1 MTPVLSV
8 SVNILLAPLMNLYD
22 LNAEKEARKN
32 TAMDNFVHK
41 PNLALWNRFN
51 ENYDKALS
59 ARASKLK
66 PDKMK
71 QLISLDKW

>member
-1 MTPVLSV
+1 
-8 SVNILLAPLMNLYD
+8 
-22 LNAEKEARKN
+22 
-32 TAMDNFVHK
+32 MDNFVHK

-71 QLISLDKW
+71 QLISLDKWYNFDLNTS